1 MLHWDRIFVKG
12 FRVRKRGILLI
23 NVREGK
29 IDGACSRWLLVKLLQ
44 TLPRPAKA
52 RRGMAN

>member
-44 TLPRPAKA
+44 TLPRLAKA